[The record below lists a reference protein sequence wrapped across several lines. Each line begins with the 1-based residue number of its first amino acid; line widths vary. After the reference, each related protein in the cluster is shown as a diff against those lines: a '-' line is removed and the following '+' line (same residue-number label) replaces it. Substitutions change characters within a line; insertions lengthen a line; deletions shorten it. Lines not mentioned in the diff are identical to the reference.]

1 MTYETGV
8 FRRDIA
14 AMEKY
19 SAAMD
24 NYTNVEQFGMAELAT
39 KTSHAIFRRSWFDRI
54 LKRSTDILT
63 SLAVLVLGFPFFL
76 AIALLIK
83 LTSKGPVFFKQERVG
98 ENGGGFALFK
108 FRTMRTDCDD
118 SHHREF
124 TRNFIQGRLQ
134 EPSLDAGK
142 SGVYK
147 MTDDPR
153 ITAVGG
159 FLRKASLDEL
169 PQFINILRGEMTI
182 VGPRP
187 PLPYEYECYDEWHK
201 LRLKVKPGLTG
212 LWQVNGRSAVPF
224 HEMVMMDIYYI
235 ENWSLMLDFKIMLK
249 TVPVMLAGM
258 GGH

>member
-1 MTYETGV
+1 MTYETRV

-19 SAAMD
+19 SAALD
-24 NYTNVEQFGMAELAT
+24 NYTNAEQFGKAGLAS
-39 KTSHAIFRRSWFDRI
+39 KTSHAIFRRSRFDRI
-54 LKRSTDILT
+54 LKRSTDILA
-63 SLAVLVLGFPFFL
+63 SLAVLGLGFPFFL

-83 LTSKGPVFFKQERVG
+83 LTSKGPVFFKQERIG

-108 FRTMRTDCDD
+108 FRTMRIDCDD
-118 SHHREF
+118 SLHREF
-124 TRNFIQGRLQ
+124 TRNFIQGRQ
-134 EPSLDAGK
+134 PEPSLDAGK
-142 SGVYK
+142 NRVYK
-147 MTDDPR
+147 ITDDPR

-159 FLRKASLDEL
+159 FLRKTSLDEL

-201 LRLKVKPGLTG
+201 LRLKVRPGLTG
-212 LWQVNGRSAVPF
+212 LWQVSGRSTVTF

-235 ENWSLMLDFKIMLK
+235 ENWSMLLDLKIMLK
-249 TVPVMLAGM
+249 TVPVMLAGT
-258 GGH
+258 GGR